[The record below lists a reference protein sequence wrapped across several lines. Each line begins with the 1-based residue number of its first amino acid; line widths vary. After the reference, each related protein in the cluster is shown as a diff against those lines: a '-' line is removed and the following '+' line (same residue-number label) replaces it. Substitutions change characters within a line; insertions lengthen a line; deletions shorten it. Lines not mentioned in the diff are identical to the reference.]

1 MDTRAARTTG
11 TTTWA
16 DRLREP
22 PFHVLR
28 AWTDEDSDTT
38 ASRWVEGA
46 REVWTW
52 LSSVLP
58 GTLRVDDT
66 DRGVV
71 VRLGSIEMRLEPS
84 PDATLAHAGWPDGSR
99 LVLRA
104 PRVTAVVL
112 PDDQE
117 PGWVISRS
125 DDPEAPTL
133 VAAAPTLPTFHRE
146 LAHRVWHRAV
156 DLLVEAGDAPV
167 DPEVVTDAVHVDLVS
182 ALSRGWRQQVIWV
195 PAIVE
200 GHSEWR
206 AHLAGVPTGSWLDA
220 DDLPHPYRLEGT
232 GSVLRAVAVS

>member
-1 MDTRAARTTG
+1 MDTRAAG
-11 TTTWA
+11 TTRTATWA

-38 ASRWVEGA
+38 AATWIEGA
-46 REVWTW
+46 REVWGW
-52 LSSVLP
+52 LASVLP
-58 GTLRVDDT
+58 DTLRVDVT
-66 DRGVV
+66 DRGDV
-71 VRLGSIEMRLEPS
+71 VRLGSIEMRIEPVQ
-84 PDATLAHAGWPDGSR
+84 DATLTHGGWPAGSR

-112 PDDQE
+112 PDDHD

-133 VAAAPTLPTFHRE
+133 VAVAPTLPSFHRE

-156 DLLVEAGDAPV
+156 DFLVEAGDREV
-167 DPEVVTDAVHVDLVS
+167 DPETIADAVHVDVVS
-182 ALSRGWRQQVIWV
+182 ALSRGWRQQLLWV

-200 GHSEWR
+200 GHGEWR
-206 AHLAGVPTGSWLDA
+206 ADLAGVPTGSWLDA
-220 DDLPHPYRLEGT
+220 DELPHPYRLEGT